1 MVKSASEEEI
11 REHLKKLQAIKRASE
26 KCLSQSS
33 SIEAKFLDVINIME
47 VLQEILGNT
56 KSKNEEKLRQANI
69 AIKAVR
75 EEQNVAEEQKKIY
88 QEAKEKA
95 LAKIK
100 EAESQFQK
108 PDRKC

>member
-1 MVKSASEEEI
+1 MPVTI
-11 REHLKKLQAIKRASE
+11 H
-26 KCLSQSS
+26 
-33 SIEAKFLDVINIME
+33 SIEAKFLDVINILE

-95 LAKIK
+95 LAKIN

-108 PDRKC
+108 PDRNC